1 MEDARGNVRHM
12 HGFLKNWFVINKV
25 TSLAVVLLYVFVVS
39 AVSLFH
45 NDGCELK
52 PSDVAHKDVISRN
65 DPCPACAFLAGH
77 SSTGANHG
85 PALVRGG
92 FLLASQFLAPVT
104 VLQHNEW
111 AYSIISRAPP
121 STAIS

>member
-1 MEDARGNVRHM
+1 MRA
-12 HGFLKNWFVINKV
+12 FSKNSFVIHKV
-25 TSLAVVLLYVFVVS
+25 TSVAVVLLYVFVVS
-39 AVSLFH
+39 PVSLFH
-45 NDGCELK
+45 DDGCELT
-52 PSDVAHKDVISRN
+52 PRDVAHKDVISRN
-65 DPCPACAFLAGH
+65 DQCPACALLTGH

-121 STAIS
+121 STTIS